1 MLEVAITEF
10 SYNQNLILQQV
21 NFAMARNEHLAILG
35 ESGSGKSTLLHL
47 IYGVLE
53 LPKGS
58 IVLSGERLAGPSE
71 KLIPGHDFMKLLA
84 QEFDV
89 MPYISVAENIGSYL
103 SRQDM
108 EADAKRIDEL
118 LEVIDLE
125 AYKHEF
131 VKHLSG
137 GQKQRVALAKA
148 LALTPEF
155 LLLDEPFSHI
165 DLHRKT
171 KLRRRLFTYLKENN
185 IGCIY
190 ATHDS
195 KEALSF
201 SDRILLLSKDGKQEL
216 LDTPKNIYENVKSA
230 YQASF
235 FGEANDLKLWLP
247 NDKKRWYYPEQLEL
261 LNMPSAIEGLVER
274 SYYQGNYYLLEI
286 KSKGHLL
293 YVHHTE
299 LLPDNAEVF
308 IHRKQS
314 VN

>member
-10 SYNQNLILQQV
+10 SYNQERTLQEV
-21 NFAMARNEHLAILG
+21 HFAMAQNEHLAILG

-47 IYGVLE
+47 IYGLLE
-53 LPKGS
+53 LPHGS
-58 IVLSGERLAGPSE
+58 ITLNGKRLEGPSK
-71 KLIPGHDFMKLLA
+71 KLIPGHEFMKLLA

-89 MPYISVAENIGSYL
+89 MPFISVAENIGSFL
-103 SRQDM
+103 TKQDM
-108 EADAKRIDEL
+108 EADAKRINEL
-118 LEVIDLE
+118 LEVVDLE
-125 AYKHEF
+125 DYKHEF
-131 VKHLSG
+131 VKNLSG

-148 LALTPEF
+148 LANMPDF

-201 SDRILLLSKDGKQEL
+201 SDKILLLSKGGKQEL
-216 LDTPKNIYENVKSA
+216 LDTPKNVYENVNTA

-235 FGEANDLKLWLP
+235 FGEVNDLKIWLP
-247 NDKKRWYYPEQLEL
+247 NDKKRWYYPQQLAL
-261 LNMPSAIEGLVER
+261 LNAPSAIEGIVER
-274 SYYQGNYYLLEI
+274 CYYQGNYYLVEI

-293 YVHHTE
+293 YVYHNKEMATG
-299 LLPDNAEVF
+299 AEVF
-308 IHRKQS
+308 IHTK
-314 VN
+314 